1 MCTSD
6 FIKVERYKKNSMYTA
21 KSVCSAVFLG
31 WPGNHVIGP
40 SRLHLVVTQL
50 ALTPRLPTSP
60 VCTNWALERP
70 GPAHRDPQHPSL
82 RIVLP
87 KQTQHTHRRRPAPR
101 PLLHRPASGAANP
114 PNPPGEARSLLPPRL
129 LRREPDAVEALPR
142 RPPGPEPGET
152 RFVIHL

>member
-70 GPAHRDPQHPSL
+70 VPAHCDPPPFASS
-82 RIVLP
+82 LP
-87 KQTQHTHRRRPAPR
+87 KTNPTHAVASR

>member
-1 MCTSD
+1 
-6 FIKVERYKKNSMYTA
+6 MYTA

-60 VCTNWALERP
+60 VCSNWALERP
-70 GPAHRDPQHPSL
+70 VPAHCDPPPFASS
-82 RIVLP
+82 LP
-87 KQTQHTHRRRPAPR
+87 KTNPTHAVASR

-114 PNPPGEARSLLPPRL
+114 PTQSPGRSPLAAAAASSSAR